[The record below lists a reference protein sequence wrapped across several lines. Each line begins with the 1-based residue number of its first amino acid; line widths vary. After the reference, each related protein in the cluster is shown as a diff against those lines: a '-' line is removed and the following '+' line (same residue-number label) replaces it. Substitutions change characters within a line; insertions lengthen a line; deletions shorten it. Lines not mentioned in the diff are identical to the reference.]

1 MNKLE
6 IYLEKY
12 NNQKINKDEFYD
24 YKKFDYIDE
33 SIFNYHLTF
42 LLENCYNIKIID
54 NSRYR
59 LNQSE
64 FRKQL
69 LQKFNNKCIVTGE
82 NCIDELEACHI
93 IPINENESYNLNNG
107 IILISNLHKT
117 FDKYLWS
124 INPETFTI
132 EIKNNVNVGN
142 IKHYMGQKINIVLN
156 NELINNM
163 KYHYNKFIIKTK

>member
-6 IYLEKY
+6 IYLDKY

-59 LNQSE
+59 LNQ
-64 FRKQL
+64 
-69 LQKFNNKCIVTGE
+69 
-82 NCIDELEACHI
+82 
-93 IPINENESYNLNNG
+93 
-107 IILISNLHKT
+107 
-117 FDKYLWS
+117 
-124 INPETFTI
+124 
-132 EIKNNVNVGN
+132 
-142 IKHYMGQKINIVLN
+142 
-156 NELINNM
+156 
-163 KYHYNKFIIKTK
+163 

>member
-1 MNKLE
+1 MAK
-6 IYLEKY
+6 
-12 NNQKINKDEFYD
+12 FF
-24 YKKFDYIDE
+24 KKFDYIDE